1 MHHSASLSTKIV
13 LTMAIGWL
21 FLVYVRCSRTVPTAG
36 RSGRK
41 AEIIMSKKNY
51 SVGPHQDGWQVKR
64 DGASRASGVFDTKQE
79 AQNRGRELAKETGGE
94 LRIKGQDGRIQN
106 SNTYGPHD
114 PMPPRD
120 RKH

>member
-1 MHHSASLSTKIV
+1 MPS
-13 LTMAIGWL
+13 
-21 FLVYVRCSRTVPTAG
+21 
-36 RSGRK
+36 
-41 AEIIMSKKNY
+41 KNY
-51 SVGPHQDGWQVKR
+51 SVGPHDDGWQVKR
-64 DGASRASGVFDTKQE
+64 DGTARASDVFPTKDKAVE
-79 AQNRGRELAKETGGE
+79 RGKDLAKQTGGE